1 MTARF
6 KSKRLTEL
14 TTPTVRSNN
23 LGAFVVLAIVSLAS
37 VEAQQRQG
45 RQRTGGNRNRQK
57 GKADQ
62 CHGKEID
69 KCYEQLQAYGKTDRP
84 AEIIKTKEGL
94 DKLCK

>member
-1 MTARF
+1 M
-6 KSKRLTEL
+6 
-14 TTPTVRSNN
+14 
-23 LGAFVVLAIVSLAS
+23 LAVVSLVS
-37 VEAQQRQG
+37 VEAQQRQA
-45 RQRTGGNRNRQK
+45 RQRTGGNRSRQK

-69 KCYEQLQAYGKTDRP
+69 KCYEQLQAYGKADRP